1 MRIMHLL
8 PVLVCSSFSI
18 PPSQLIAQH
27 APSDTVS
34 SQVVNL
40 EKLTWELAK
49 KRDRGSL
56 GKLLAED
63 YTEIIDDGV
72 FDKAHLLAYLKDV
85 TLLRYSLTGFKV
97 KKLAG
102 NAVLLVYQVSEAG
115 EYKGSGFQA
124 DNNVASL
131 WMKRGGIWQNVLFQ
145 ETALR
150 TNLPKRGRRHRP
162 AGAASTAPT
171 GIPIQWHS
179 RRGLLRGEL
188 RAPPACASHNPKA
201 SLTCM

>member
-1 MRIMHLL
+1 MRIMHVLL
-8 PVLVCSSFSI
+8 VLVCSSFPI
-18 PPSQLIAQH
+18 RPSQLIAQH
-27 APSDTVS
+27 APPDTIS

-49 KRDRGSL
+49 KRDQGSL
-56 GKLLAED
+56 GKLLAQD

-85 TLLRYSLTGFKV
+85 TLTRYSLTGFKV

-131 WMKRGGIWQNVLFQ
+131 WMKRGRTWQNVLFQ
-145 ETALR
+145 ETAVPR
-150 TNLPKRGRRHRP
+150 
-162 AGAASTAPT
+162 
-171 GIPIQWHS
+171 
-179 RRGLLRGEL
+179 
-188 RAPPACASHNPKA
+188 
-201 SLTCM
+201 